1 MNGTEVNLATL
12 VGSRICHDLI
22 SPVGAV
28 ANGLELL
35 ELAGT
40 ARGEEFDLV
49 ADSVG
54 DADAR
59 IRFMRIAYGTASD
72 QPIGRAEVTAIL
84 AALGR
89 SGRVQVDWAVA
100 GDAPRSEVQ
109 LAFLALQC
117 LETALPR
124 GGRVRVEMQGDAR
137 WALTGQG
144 PKLTMEPELWGRLS
158 DDEPRPGL
166 TPAQVQ
172 FALLPQAAARL
183 GRRVQVMPAE
193 GGLTI
198 GF

>member
-1 MNGTEVNLATL
+1 MNGTEVNLAAL

-35 ELAGT
+35 ELAGA
-40 ARGEEFDLV
+40 ARGEELDLI
-49 ADSVG
+49 AGSVS

-59 IRFMRIAYGTASD
+59 IRFMRIAFGAPGD
-72 QPIGRAEVTAIL
+72 QPVSRSEVISIL
-84 AALGR
+84 AATGR

-100 GDAPRSEVQ
+100 GDASRAEVQ

-124 GGRVRVEMQGDAR
+124 GGQIRVEMQGTR
-137 WALTGQG
+137 WNLTGRG
-144 PKLTMEPELWGRLS
+144 PKLAMEPGLWGRLT
-158 DDEPRPGL
+158 DDRPLPGL

-183 GRRVQVMPAE
+183 GRRIRVTPVDAGIAIE
-193 GGLTI
+193 
-198 GF
+198 F